1 MEGSEDHHHQHS
13 EAEYG
18 VRRSAPWVDSADLP
32 NLLMMTT
39 SHGRPSPRQSIRP
52 PFSARLSADAAV
64 TVEDFGTLA
73 EVSAPSGEENM
84 DDVSTRELA
93 PLGFS
98 SFLLRP
104 RGGGTPLL
112 AMTIERGQSSGCCDF
127 KVRALGETKE
137 AVAST
142 AAGAWA
148 RACPRDLRNLCGL
161 KAFGLLE
168 GPSLEGLAGQ
178 AAILTACGELAGEFQ
193 GFGWWSRLL
202 VGMAAARGAETPKR
216 KGKGKKRH
224 KGITDRRPESR
235 LKLRSLKKLIRTH
248 TLGTWRGSTQDG

>member
-1 MEGSEDHHHQHS
+1 M
-13 EAEYG
+13 
-18 VRRSAPWVDSADLP
+18 DSADLP

-178 AAILTACGELAGEFQ
+178 AAILTA
-193 GFGWWSRLL
+193 
-202 VGMAAARGAETPKR
+202 ETPKR
-216 KGKGKKRH
+216 KGKGKNRH